1 MLSSIINE
9 YYKFSDY
16 KQETIEATDINTFK
30 RFFWQKKKDKDGPLH
45 GLIWWVLG

>member
-30 RFFWQKKKDKDGPLH
+30 RFLYKERKTRMDLFMD
-45 GLIWWVLG
+45 

>member
-30 RFFWQKKKDKDGPLH
+30 RFFDKKRKTRMDLFMD
-45 GLIWWVLG
+45 